1 MSRQRAIEQKLT
13 RRRGLSME
21 RREAL
26 TAHNASQEYRGSC
39 RVCKHPWRGLL
50 NAVPARCPN
59 CGWPDRGD

>member
-26 TAHNASQEYRGSC
+26 TAHNASQEYRGIC
-39 RVCKHPWRGLL
+39 RICKAPWYGLMKDM
-50 NAVPARCPN
+50 PKRCPG
-59 CGWPDRGD
+59 CGAPDGD